1 VTTALDLPL
10 AFVDLETTGANAETD
25 RITEIGIV
33 TLDAG
38 SSTEWSQLVQPE
50 MEISPFIEQLTGIS
64 NAMVANAP
72 RFADIAD
79 EVQQRL
85 DGHLFLA
92 HNARFDFGFLRQ
104 EFRRL
109 GREFRATVICT
120 VKLSRKLYPQHHKHS
135 LDSLIARHALPMESR
150 HRALADARAI
160 SQFWQIARREIA
172 PETFSAAI
180 ATLLSPPSIP
190 PHLSPQDID
199 ALPEKH
205 GVYVLYGEAETPLFV
220 GKSHQLKKRVLAH
233 FASDHKS
240 GKANSLWTE
249 TRRIESLPCAG
260 EIATLL
266 TEARLLQQLR
276 PQHNRQVRAVDETCF
291 WHLPDITE
299 ASDRA
304 SLIAAAD
311 LDLTAPTGQLYGPFQ
326 SRREART
333 RANELIKLNGLCP
346 ALLGLEQHSP
356 GQACSA
362 RKLKHCKGACCGDEP
377 NLLHRSRVRGVFA
390 KLQLVPWPFA
400 GPAVLREGDTLHVI
414 EHWRYLGS
422 ANDEAGLHACLEC
435 RRPAFD
441 RETYRLLLKL
451 AASLQPLPTSF
462 SAPAP

>member
-1 VTTALDLPL
+1 MTAALDLPL

-25 RITEIGIV
+25 RITEIGIITLHDGV
-33 TLDAG
+33 TA
-38 SSTEWSQLVQPE
+38 EWSQLVRPE
-50 MEISPFIEQLTGIS
+50 VPISPFIEQLTGIS

-135 LDSLIARHALPMESR
+135 LDSLIARHGLHMESR

-160 SQFWQIARREIA
+160 SQFWEIARREIA
-172 PETFSAAI
+172 PEAFSAAI
-180 ATLLSPPSIP
+180 AALLSPPSIP

-205 GVYVLYGEAETPLFV
+205 GVYILYGDADIPLFV
-220 GKSHQLKKRVLAH
+220 GKSHQLKKRVLTH
-233 FASDHKS
+233 FANDHKT
-240 GKANSLWTE
+240 GKTNSLWTE
-249 TRRIESLPCAG
+249 TRRLESMACAG
-260 EIATLL
+260 EIGTLL
-266 TEARLLQQLR
+266 TEAHLLQRLR

-291 WHLPDITE
+291 WQLPDVNDTSGN
-299 ASDRA
+299 AK
-304 SLIAAAD
+304 LIAATE
-311 LDLTAPTGQLYGPFQ
+311 LDFSALTGQLYGPFQ
-326 SRREART
+326 SRREARA
-333 RANELIKLNGLCP
+333 RLNELIKLNGLCP
-346 ALLGLEQHSP
+346 ALLGLEHHSP

-362 RKLKHCKGACCGDEP
+362 RKLKLCKGACSGEETS
-377 NLLHRSRVRGVFA
+377 LMHRTRALGVFA
-390 KLQLVPWPFA
+390 KLQLAPWPFTGA
-400 GPAVLREGDTLHVI
+400 AVLREGEILHVVD
-414 EHWRYLGS
+414 HWLYLGS
-422 ANDEAGLHACLEC
+422 ANDEADVHACLEC

-451 AASLQPLPTSF
+451 AASLQPIPDSF